1 MTNSQFSKLINIAVA
16 IAACGGLAC
25 STIPMR
31 DAESLIIV
39 DTVRGRS
46 AEIELTHRLQ
56 RGRDLQP
63 AGTDLL
69 PRLVSKPS
77 AYPGI
82 VKGTLSPLD
91 RDSLLL
97 EVPGR
102 ESVGLPLADIRSI
115 HYIDHGK
122 GARDGA
128 IAGGVAGLLGGT
140 LLGLAAVGL
149 GCDEDYYPAR
159 CPPAFKTAAPF
170 AVVGAL
176 LGAGIG
182 AGLGALI
189 GHRVTLIF

>member
-1 MTNSQFSKLINIAVA
+1 MNSLFAKLIKIAVA
-16 IAACGGLAC
+16 ISACGSLAC
-25 STIPMR
+25 STISMR
-31 DAESLIIV
+31 DAEPLAIA

-46 AEIELTHRLQ
+46 AEVELTRRLQ
-56 RGRDLQP
+56 RSRDLQT
-63 AGTDLL
+63 AGADLL

-77 AYPGI
+77 AHPGI
-82 VKGTLSPLD
+82 VEGTLSPLD
-91 RDSLLL
+91 RDSLLV
-97 EVPGR
+97 EIPGR
-102 ESVGLPLADIRSI
+102 EAVALPLADIRSI

-182 AGLGALI
+182 AGLGAVI
-189 GHRVTLIF
+189 GHRVTLKF